1 MKDYI
6 DIYDEND
13 NKRQMEVV
21 TTFKLDEFDFN
32 YIIYRELD
40 KSHYYIAKYK
50 GNTIVNLNT
59 DLSNKELILCNKIFK
74 EVLKDAGNK

>member
-50 GNTIVNLNT
+50 GNNIVNLNT